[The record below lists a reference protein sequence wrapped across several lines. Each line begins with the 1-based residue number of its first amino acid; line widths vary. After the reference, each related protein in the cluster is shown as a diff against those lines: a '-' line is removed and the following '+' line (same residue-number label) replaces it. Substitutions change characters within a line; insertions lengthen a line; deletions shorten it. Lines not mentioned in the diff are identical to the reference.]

1 MKDNPHFETLSSW
14 KEAEA
19 MLTFQPVRPTHSK
32 RFSVRSIAIYVR
44 DHKHRELP
52 VSDRSVEAYYDGF
65 VLTQARRGED
75 EAKRLVLDVPYG
87 RAPRVTRIAG
97 REARV
102 YELGPEPEPGDIDPR
117 NPAVVVWRDAEMFFL
132 IASDELS
139 SEALVGIAR
148 SLY

>member
-1 MKDNPHFETLSSW
+1 
-14 KEAEA
+14 
-19 MLTFQPVRPTHSK
+19 MLTFQPLRPTHSQ

-87 RAPRVTRIAG
+87 RAPRATRIAG
-97 REARV
+97 RKARV

-117 NPAVVVWRDAEMFFL
+117 DPGVVVWCDAEMFFL

-139 SEALVGIAR
+139 SEALIRIAR